1 MKKLL
6 LVLLFVPLVISCSKD
21 DESTIS
27 NKSLIGTWNFTSWK
41 EVNGW
46 NDNMQE
52 ENNFF
57 NVLSNCDLNSY
68 VILTENKAELFS
80 YSDVCQIE
88 CRLAYLGDYTIS
100 INSSTINFKY
110 DFWNTYYDCYPNFN
124 ENATSYDAE
133 FYEGVYRYEIS
144 GNNLKLMFNN
154 EDAPGE
160 LWTDVITLKRN

>member
-88 CRLAYLGDYTIS
+88 CRLA
-100 INSSTINFKY
+100 
-110 DFWNTYYDCYPNFN
+110 
-124 ENATSYDAE
+124 
-133 FYEGVYRYEIS
+133 
-144 GNNLKLMFNN
+144 
-154 EDAPGE
+154 
-160 LWTDVITLKRN
+160 